1 MWHLINNELK
11 IFIDPFLFTDKRN
24 IPQKILLINTLQ
36 DYLSKTDPNLCSV
49 NFFYPK
55 YFEQN
60 LNLGRAFFP
69 TDKLTYIDK
78 PPNEISDFSL
88 TTECDFNTKA
98 LYNELLTLSAQNKC
112 AYFLT
117 DFNFNEE
124 DQQKLLK
131 EKNLAISD
139 IKGIFQ
145 IIEQFLQGFYNY
157 FKFRI
162 PVYGID
168 SPDIA
173 HAISDEFFTTVLVYW
188 EKKINQ
194 SSLSKEAKERVRSFI
209 HNRYIDIL
217 ITIDQINFFKL
228 QQRIFDIEN
237 NITENKE
244 PHFQGYIRYYI
255 NYYLFLLWGS
265 IDHLAWIMNDI
276 FSFGFKPE
284 NGNDRRKVG
293 LHFKKVD
300 FLKKIELVDSKL
312 ATFIESKDFQD
323 WLYFLGELRHK
334 NAHREMF
341 SAPHLLLETPESK
354 ISDAEIDQIL
364 YKDRPVIPDEVQE
377 LLPKEFVEN
386 QKIIDRLNYRIS
398 KMKKV
403 MDCCALIKKDG
414 KLFRFDPVSRINI
427 DLDILRELI
436 QKIISAY
443 NSQSKK
449 INRDI

>member
-1 MWHLINNELK
+1 MWNLINNELK
-11 IFIDPFLFTDKRN
+11 IFIDPFLFAGWKN
-24 IPQKILLINTLQ
+24 IQQKVALINTLQ

-55 YFEQN
+55 YLEQN
-60 LNLGRAFFP
+60 LNLRRAFFP
-69 TDKLTYIDK
+69 TDKLIYIDK
-78 PPNEISDFSL
+78 PPNGISDFSL
-88 TTECDFNTKA
+88 TTECDFKTKA
-98 LYNELLTLSAQNKC
+98 LYNELLTLSVQNKC

-117 DFNFNEE
+117 DFNFNKE

-131 EKNLAISD
+131 EKNLAISN
-139 IKGIFQ
+139 IKDIFQ

-157 FKFRI
+157 FKFRL

-168 SPDIA
+168 SSDIA
-173 HAISDEFFTTVLVYW
+173 HAISDEFFTTVLVRW
-188 EKKINQ
+188 EEKINR
-194 SSLSKEAKERVRSFI
+194 SSPSEETKERVRSFI

-237 NITENKE
+237 NIIENKE

-265 IDHLAWIMNDI
+265 IDHLSWIMNDI
-276 FSFGFKPE
+276 FSFGFNPE
-284 NGNDRRKVG
+284 NGKDRRKVG
-293 LHFKKVD
+293 LHSKKVD
-300 FLKKIELVDSKL
+300 FLKKIELVDSES
-312 ATFIESKDFQD
+312 ASFIKSQKFQD
-323 WLYFLGELRHK
+323 WLYFLSKLRHK
-334 NAHREMF
+334 SAHREMF
-341 SAPHLLLETPESK
+341 SASQLLLETPELR
-354 ISDAEIDQIL
+354 ISDTEIDQIL
-364 YKDRPVIPDEVQE
+364 YKDRPIIPEEVQK

-398 KMKKV
+398 KMKKGI
-403 MDCCALIKKDG
+403 DHFALIEKDG
-414 KLFRFDPVSRINI
+414 QQFMFDPVSRINI

-436 QKIISAY
+436 QKIVSAY

-449 INRDI
+449 